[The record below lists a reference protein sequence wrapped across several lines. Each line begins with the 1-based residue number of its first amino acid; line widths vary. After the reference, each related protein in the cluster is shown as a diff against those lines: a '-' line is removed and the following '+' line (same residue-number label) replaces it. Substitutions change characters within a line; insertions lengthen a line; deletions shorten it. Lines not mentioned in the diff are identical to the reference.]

1 MSKAFYTV
9 DHKNLISKLEYYGIK
24 AKKLKWLKSYLSKRK
39 HCISNT
45 DVGKKIMWSITR
57 GVPQGSILGP
67 LPFLIYVNDLH
78 KVLQFQNQSLF
89 ADDINLFLSNKDINK
104 LFNDMNYELQKI
116 SIWFKENKVSLNVTK
131 TKCSLFYLQKKKLL
145 IANDLL
151 IFRIDNFEILGE
163 SLTKFLAIFIDK
175 NLTW

>member
-1 MSKAFYTV
+1 MDDA
-9 DHKNLISKLEYYGIK
+9 KLFF
-24 AKKLKWLKSYLSKRK
+24 
-39 HCISNT
+39 SN
-45 DVGKKIMWSITR
+45 
-57 GVPQGSILGP
+57 Q
-67 LPFLIYVNDLH
+67 
-78 KVLQFQNQSLF
+78 
-89 ADDINLFLSNKDINK
+89 DINK